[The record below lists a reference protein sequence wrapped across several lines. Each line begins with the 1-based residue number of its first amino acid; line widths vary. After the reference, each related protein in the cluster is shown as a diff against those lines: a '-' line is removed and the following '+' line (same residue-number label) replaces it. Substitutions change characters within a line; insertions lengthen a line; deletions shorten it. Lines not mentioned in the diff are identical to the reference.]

1 MTHEK
6 FLAISKPT
14 VLRITNPDGPNV
26 IIYIAISSAWTHSIG
41 YRTIIPTNC
50 HWLVK
55 HTGIIERATFHV
67 PEEPVNITTYERER
81 LRPISFMKA
90 KAEMIRIQFEGVKIK
105 S

>member
-14 VLRITNPDGPNV
+14 VLRIANADGPNV
-26 IIYIAISSAWTHSIG
+26 IIYIAISSAWTHNIG
-41 YRTIIPTNC
+41 YRTIIPINC
-50 HWLVK
+50 HWLVR
-55 HTGIIERATFHV
+55 HPGIIDRATFNT
-67 PEEPVNITTYERER
+67 PEEPVSVTAYERAKF
-81 LRPISFMKA
+81 RPISFMKA